1 MLNGELKLD
10 EVSDEAKELV
20 KLAYAQSSALRLLY
34 LQQSYID
41 QYQMTLLNKTF
52 VERDLNRVFALKKQL
67 EGVRIAYN
75 DTTRAISAKTK
86 ELRKAWNTWTKKFGK
101 EFTYAKDYEANAWQR
116 IITNQSPKK
125 YKQISLLE
133 QLVLPDDQ
141 LYSKLIN
148 NYSGMYQRAVTEG
161 VKAGVLNKRDY
172 KVLKEELEL
181 NQYFY
186 TQQEQ
191 EREHWERNTNQA
203 QAKMQLGETIYS
215 LIVVGEILKDV
226 GNQLF

>member
-1 MLNGELKLD
+1 MSGQVTSVLEETQKVLNGELKLD

-86 ELRKAWNTWTKKFGK
+86 ELRKA
-101 EFTYAKDYEANAWQR
+101 
-116 IITNQSPKK
+116 
-125 YKQISLLE
+125 
-133 QLVLPDDQ
+133 
-141 LYSKLIN
+141 
-148 NYSGMYQRAVTEG
+148 
-161 VKAGVLNKRDY
+161 
-172 KVLKEELEL
+172 
-181 NQYFY
+181 
-186 TQQEQ
+186 
-191 EREHWERNTNQA
+191 
-203 QAKMQLGETIYS
+203 
-215 LIVVGEILKDV
+215 
-226 GNQLF
+226 